1 MPGTSQDPED
11 VPHGAPRI
19 LSGFVISFDI
29 DALGR
34 FWPLYQGRN
43 TVGREGA
50 VQGLDVPIAHPTTS
64 SRHAVVL
71 AAARPGR
78 LKIEDSGST
87 NGTFVNDARLAP
99 GQRIEL
105 RDGDRI
111 RFGLFSAMVK
121 IV

>member
-1 MPGTSQDPED
+1 
-11 VPHGAPRI
+11 
-19 LSGFVISFDI
+19 
-29 DALGR
+29 
-34 FWPLYQGRN
+34 
-43 TVGREGA
+43 

-99 GQRIEL
+99 GQRVEL